1 MYILGISAYYHDSA
15 ATLLHNDKIVAAAQ
29 EERFTRVKHDASF
42 PVNAIKYCLEFAQ
55 INISDIEAIAFYD
68 KPFLK
73 FERLIETYAN
83 NIPRGLPSFLKA
95 VPVWTKEKL
104 FLKKI
109 INDEL
114 KKIGTLKKIDAP
126 VLFPEHHLSHAAS
139 AFFASS
145 FSTSAI
151 LVVDGVGEWATTTI
165 AFGENN
171 KITTLKELHF
181 PHSLGLLYSAITY
194 YCGFK
199 VNSGEYKLMG
209 LSPYAIDD
217 DEVNRLERI
226 ISHVFCNVYRDGSF
240 ELNQKYFTYAS
251 GLRMVNHKK
260 WATCLGFPPRKPESE
275 IDPCY
280 CNLAMAT
287 QRFINHVMLSL
298 ATQAKNLTGA
308 DRICLAGGVALNCVA
323 NSEIQKSNMFKEIFV
338 QPAAGDAG
346 GSLGAALATYYIYF
360 GKERIVQENNIMQGC
375 LLGPAVSDTRV
386 EKFAEKNKAV
396 YNKFETTAQ
405 MTTRVA
411 ELLSEGK
418 IVGWFQG
425 RMEFGPRALGARSI
439 LADARIPDMQKKLN
453 LKIKARE
460 SFRPFAPAVLE
471 EDAAAYFA
479 INNPSPFMLFTY
491 QISPNLKKTISDHGN
506 GSLQDR
512 ANMLR
517 SSLPAITHIDYS
529 ARVQT
534 VNKTDNELLWHLLQ
548 AFKKIT
554 GVPVLINTSFNRR
567 GEPIVCTFK
576 DAYLCFMETEM
587 DFLVAGNYLFD
598 KKAQPAVNLKD
609 HKKSDSFIPD

>member
-15 ATLLHNDKIVAAAQ
+15 ATLLHNDKIIAAAQ

-534 VNKTDNELLWHLLQ
+534 VNKADNELLWHLLQ
-548 AFKKIT
+548 AFKTIT